1 MTELPGRTAS
11 LILRLLLILMMKK
24 ILIIVITNHR
34 KDTRWDRQSLTKA
47 KGRQKQRSEKHGK
60 TKIFQKKW
68 ERKYHSPKG
77 RTNPSHITVD

>member
-1 MTELPGRTAS
+1 
-11 LILRLLLILMMKK
+11 MMKK

-60 TKIFQKKW
+60 TKIFQKN
-68 ERKYHSPKG
+68 G
-77 RTNPSHITVD
+77 RENITHLRGEPIPLILL